1 MNGINE
7 SEPSYEVKNYF
18 SYHTNE
24 GYNDEQPDCGE
35 TSEKALSVSKKGQ
48 APIAGNMPSKPGT
61 GLVATQSHIRKD
73 NKRNDH
79 EIAS

>member
-24 GYNDEQPDCGE
+24 GQNDEKPDCGE
-35 TSEKALSVSKKGQ
+35 ASGKALSVSKKGQ
-48 APIAGNMPSKPGT
+48 APIAGNMPSKPGA
-61 GLVATQSHIRKD
+61 GLAATQSYIRKE

>member
-1 MNGINE
+1 MNGINKI
-7 SEPSYEVKNYF
+7 EPSYEVKNYF

-24 GYNDEQPDCGE
+24 GHNDEQPDCGE
-35 TSEKALSVSKKGQ
+35 TYEKALSVSKKGQ

-61 GLVATQSHIRKD
+61 GLVATRSHIRKD